1 MCHITTTA
9 ASFTAAE
16 AHLHPALVLRAHTQ
30 RAPTEEGAWPLPAS
44 FTHPGSSLQ
53 IPLHSSS
60 MNPLRVFRASRWLA
74 ADWRRRAGCRMA
86 LSSSWLGAPMIT
98 CTDLGSVTVLQLKT
112 LISRTSLPYLPDRKQ
127 LYASWTLTPLRICPY
142 LDISIMKYN
151 GCHRKWHTEKS
162 HAFLYIEN
170 KQTSS
175 A

>member
-1 MCHITTTA
+1 MSHNNNCRFFHCCR
-9 ASFTAAE
+9 SSS
-16 AHLHPALVLRAHTQ
+16 P
-30 RAPTEEGAWPLPAS
+30 S
-44 FTHPGSSLQ
+44 SPGSEGTHSESAYRRGGVASASQ
-53 IPLHSSS
+53 LHTPRQLLADSITFLS

-86 LSSSWLGAPMIT
+86 LSSSWLRAPMIT

-127 LYASWTLTPLRICPY
+127 LYASWTLTPQRICPY